1 MSNRCKVCNH
11 VQRIEIDQALV
22 AGESLRSVAK
32 RFGIHYSSLSRHKS
46 HISEQ
51 LSKNFA
57 LREFQGLQHG
67 QSVLQQIES
76 LQEKALDLLTQAEN
90 AGDIKTAIQAVR
102 ETRGCIELIAKAI
115 GQFTPEKI
123 LIQVEPVLN
132 TLVMI
137 LKEEIQD
144 DQTIKRVAER
154 LKTIKS

>member
-1 MSNRCKVCNH
+1 MPKSCKVCRADN
-11 VQRIEIDQALV
+11 VKEIDRAIID
-22 AGESLRSVAK
+22 GETLQNIADKFNFHIST
-32 RFGIHYSSLSRHKS
+32 LSRHKQ
-46 HISEQ
+46 HIAN
-51 LSKNFA
+51 KINTY
-57 LREFQGLQHG
+57 
-67 QSVLQQIES
+67 SVLADAQEGGIVLQRIE
-76 LQEKALDLLTQAEN
+76 DLLQKANSLLDKAERS
-90 AGDIKTAIQAVR
+90 GDIKTALIAIR
-102 ETRGCIELIAKAI
+102 ETRGCLELLAKAT